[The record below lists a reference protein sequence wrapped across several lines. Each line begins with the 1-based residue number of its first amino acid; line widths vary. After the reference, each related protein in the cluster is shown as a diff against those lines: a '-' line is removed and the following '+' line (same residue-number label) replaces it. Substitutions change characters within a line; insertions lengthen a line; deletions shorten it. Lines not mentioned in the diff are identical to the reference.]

1 MIRSVIPWLCAV
13 VAAGVCG
20 AAADAQLAPAQLYN
34 LVDRPLRVFVSSPEP
49 PSAPAST
56 PADGQPN
63 AAPSAPATGSLEI
76 ELIRPAEPGAPGKS
90 IARAPVLAGPVDLS
104 TLFPM
109 LWKRQVYEP
118 LCAQLL
124 VNGTR
129 TGTPLVLQPMV
140 TNGRATAADPRGL
153 SVRFNAPAKP
163 VYAGLR
169 VYPDERVELE
179 TSLGRLTIALRPD
192 CAPNTA
198 WHFRQLVEGG
208 LYNGTGFHRVIAAT
222 PAGLPFMVQGG
233 DPLGN
238 GTGGPGFAI
247 PLEESTLK
255 HAFGVI
261 SMARLTQPDTAG
273 SQFFIALSRAGAAS
287 LDGAY
292 ASFGQLVAGGDV
304 LRRIAATRVD
314 PADKPIEPV
323 LITRARLVPAPPVGT
338 GPTPEAEATAE
349 RGDR

>member
-1 MIRSVIPWLCAV
+1 MIRSVIPWLFAV
-13 VAAGVCG
+13 IGASVCG
-20 AAADAQLAPAQLYN
+20 AAARAQLTPAQLYN
-34 LVDRPLRVFVSSPEP
+34 IVDRPLRVNVSV
-49 PSAPAST
+49 PASPPAPP
-56 PADGQPN
+56 PADAQQPPGPPHARAR
-63 AAPSAPATGSLEI
+63 AALEI

-90 IARAPVLAGPVDLS
+90 IARAPVLEGPVDLS
-104 TLFPM
+104 TLFPV
-109 LWKRQVYEP
+109 LWKRKVYEP
-118 LCAQLL
+118 LCAQLV

-129 TGTPLVLQPMV
+129 TGAPLVLQPM
-140 TNGRATAADPRGL
+140 ATPSHAAAADPRGL
-153 SVRFNAPAKP
+153 SVRFTAPVKP

-169 VYPDERVELE
+169 VYADERVELE
-179 TSLGRLTIALRPD
+179 TTLGQLTVALRPD

-208 LYNGTGFHRVIAAT
+208 LYDGTEFHRVVAAT

-238 GTGGPGFAI
+238 GTGGPGFSIA
-247 PLEESTLK
+247 LEESALK
-255 HAFGVI
+255 HAFGVL

-273 SQFFIALSRAGAAS
+273 SQFFMALSRGGTAS

-304 LRRIAATRVD
+304 LRRIGATRVD
-314 PADKPIEPV
+314 PSDKPVEAVVIKH
-323 LITRARLVPAPPVGT
+323 ARLVPAPPIGN
-338 GPTPEAEATAE
+338 GPPPEPEATTE